1 MPNMIGPLIMRAI
14 DASLLD
20 LIANVSTFLNADRQ
34 VEVVDMGVCNI
45 VLYVATSMLNNHYVM
60 YE

>member
-14 DASLLD
+14 DVSLLN

-45 VLYVATSMLNNHYVM
+45 VLYVMLNKTTLCTN
-60 YE
+60 ELL